1 MATAVP
7 TPVVPSTETTVAPI
21 VIDLGKK
28 RRKQVRDLKRGR
40 GKLMNEVAEV
50 LERVQAE
57 MGPGDHRQLVPV
69 VMIYRKKARR
79 GGGLLSLAR

>member
-1 MATAVP
+1 
-7 TPVVPSTETTVAPI
+7 
-21 VIDLGKK
+21 
-28 RRKQVRDLKRGR
+28 
-40 GKLMNEVAEV
+40 MNEVAEV

-79 GGGLLSLAR
+79 GSGLLSLAR